1 MTSSLLK
8 YRCRLPGVRPG
19 GSAAALSRVK
29 GQTGAQSAARSGAV
43 RLSTGLTTTTWQ
55 LLLGLFLLTSLL
67 LPGVTQAATPQFND
81 EIINYVELIA
91 DGQPPTTYSVTVTV
105 KGRSPATIE
114 FLHYASPGTPGAE
127 PPITVGVTEY
137 STSGDPAGPFAF
149 VPNPRE
155 FPSNALININ
165 NVALVPTNQYSM
177 GAATFIRLTDLEKN
191 ENPTSWETVLVTV
204 TSPDTGDTLLLR
216 IRETGINT
224 GVFVGYLQ
232 TRDASLPPSAQPILD
247 VVAMGEAEASYIDPT
262 DATDIALDIA
272 LISPSATLFNSLSGE
287 ALDGAIVTLLNPD
300 LSDATVYAD
309 DAVTPVSNVVTTGD
323 VALGLPTGGYRFP
336 YVPPGDYILAV
347 QPPLGFTAPSAIL
360 PVDLPAGFSINADG
374 SYGSVFTIYPGP
386 PAVVDLPVDPIAVE
400 PTPSTV
406 EFLHFAPPSTPGAE
420 PAIDV
425 ATTQY
430 STSGDPI
437 GPFTDLPAPTHF
449 PDGTPV
455 DLSSVELVP
464 TEFYLVNEPLFVRLT
479 DLDQNLSPVVRE
491 TVLVTVTSPD
501 TGETLLLRIT
511 ETASDSGVFVGY
523 LQSLDATTPPE
534 AFPTLAVEPDGEIEA
549 SYVDDADP
557 TDTSTDTALTSPF
570 AAVFSSANGTP
581 IDGAIVTLLNAD
593 LSDATVYAAD
603 GLTPVSNVITTG
615 DIALGLPTGGFRF
628 PYVPPGDYILS
639 VQTPTGYTW
648 ASAVPPA
655 SLPTGFSIDI
665 NGSYGNLFNI
675 APGPPSVVD
684 IPVDPFVVVRTPSA
698 IEFLHF
704 APPGTPGA
712 QPAIDLAITEYS
724 SGDAS
729 GPFAPLP
736 TPTQFPD
743 GTSVDLTSVEL
754 VPTDDY
760 HIGEPVFVRLTD
772 LDQNLNPTLRETV
785 LVTLLCAATGD
796 TILLR
801 ITETE
806 VNSGVFVGYI
816 QSRNVSTPPTTFP
829 TLAVE
834 PECRIEAHYTDVS
847 DGTDV
852 STAAALVDP
861 YGIVFDSQTGEAID
875 GATVRILF
883 TDDSTPPVFADDGVT
898 PFPNEV
904 VSGDS
909 TLGFPEGGFRFPY
922 VAPGD
927 YKLVVEPPAGYTWI
941 SRVAPT
947 DLPEGFSI
955 DPDGS
960 YGQSFTLYPGP
971 PVRIDIPVDPEVT
984 GLWLQKSVNRASVAI
999 GDYVQ
1004 YRLTLQNISETALAV
1019 DVHITDQLPSGFR
1032 YQSGSA
1038 ESDDVKLTPTIS
1050 GDGRTLVFAI
1060 GDLPATETAT
1070 VTYVTEITAGARL
1083 GNAVNTAQAVDTSGT
1098 LSNLAEESVEVRE
1111 DLFRSKALVAGRVI
1125 DGPCETPDTDKPGLG
1140 DVRILLEDG
1149 TMVLTDENGMFHFE
1163 GIDPGVHVVQLDH
1176 ESLPEH
1182 YQLLACEEN
1191 TRFGGR
1197 DFSQFVDIQGGT
1209 LWRTDFY
1216 VAPKPPPTGEVGVE
1230 LISSMENGQLV
1241 YRAELSG
1248 TEVPLENLRL
1258 VMTLPAGA
1266 SYISE
1271 TAQLADGS
1279 SKEPTINEQVLTF
1292 ELGDSD
1298 GDWQRTLRFR
1308 AELDPEIETSE
1319 LATVAVLVFDAPQA
1333 TAQETPEA
1341 ETRLQVTGGEPILS
1355 RKFLVRSHFDSFE
1368 STLDDAD
1375 RDILDNLAE
1384 QLDDWDVLHVFVVG
1398 HTDSV
1403 RIAPRSRHIHADNQ
1417 ALSIAR
1423 ARSVSSY
1430 LDRVL
1435 DLAPGQI
1442 SLDGVA
1448 ETQPVAGNKTAKGR
1462 AQNRRVEVLGLAK
1475 QGDVTLTQPEP
1486 PLAAVIIPEAPA
1498 PVVAEQQPEVK
1509 QDSRVYRHPMITVP
1523 ARSRPNQTVPGVP
1536 VEEVNTRTEPVP
1548 ETPLA
1553 VQPPVQPVVEPKK
1566 TIQTRQAPPAP
1577 EVVAAP
1583 RPTHRQFALWPNFTG
1598 RTAELTVEATAPITR
1613 LVQQLKL
1620 QNVQRLNVTSHSGYR
1635 DLSRQRAQKV
1645 ADILSS
1651 ALSLQPDQIK
1661 VYAMGQL
1668 GPVPE
1673 QGPTPNNRVE
1683 VEIVSAP
1690 SAQSANVRETS
1701 PATTTPSN
1709 VSSTEQAGSPRQ
1721 SRTTATITAAEAAT
1735 LQAFAEEQ
1743 RQSTEASLEQTE
1755 QVGRQQP
1762 KIELTKPRSGR
1773 QTTATQGLVPG
1784 APVAPPT
1791 EEELVEDT
1799 REGILSFSEGDLL
1812 IHQHNAIRL
1821 RVNGKLKTTLMLD
1834 GVEVPSDRIGFRMR
1848 EESGSVLMT
1857 YIGVDFGDPGPH
1869 TLQLLGKDPF
1879 GITRYEQTLSL
1890 VRTGEITGLRV
1901 VEAAGNI
1908 ADGKTPVRLRLEL
1921 RDSNDQVVPVG
1932 TELRLIEGTL
1942 QPYKKD
1948 SLIPEDPTG
1957 QVTVDIDK
1965 DGTIL
1970 FQPVNMAGPYE
1981 VELAYNDVTLKVET
1995 YVKPYLRDWI
2005 LVGFAEGTV
2014 GYRTIDSHM
2023 EETPDDLDEHYFS
2036 DGQVKFYAKGR
2047 VKGDWLMTLAYDSDK
2062 PDLDGESLHQTIDP
2076 GSYYTVYG
2084 DTSQQHY
2091 DSASA
2096 RNLYVRMDKDQFYAL
2111 FGDFDT
2117 GLSTTE
2123 LSRYSRSLSGIKTS
2137 MEHEDFTFTAFAS
2150 DTRQIFVKDEIQGDG
2165 TSGLYRLSN
2174 GPIVRNSEKIS
2185 IEIRGRL
2192 HSELIIDSTDLSRHS
2207 DYDIDYDAGTL
2218 FFKRPIASRDDEF
2231 NPVFIVVRYEVEGSD
2246 TQHLTYGGR
2255 GAVRLFDRRLEVG
2268 ASHIHED
2275 QGEDQGDLYGVD
2287 ATYEFTEETRLHAE
2301 WATTS
2306 VDDNGTKRR
2315 GDATLVEFEHEGER
2329 LSGRAYFREQ
2339 QNKFGL
2345 GQQNDSEN
2353 GTRKTGIEAESRLS
2367 ENFKLRGQVYR
2378 EDNLATD
2385 AQRDVFEADIQYDQD
2400 VYSLSLGYR
2409 EATDRFADGDREESR
2424 QLLSGVDVRLF
2435 DERLTLRADHEQSLG
2450 SKNGNS
2456 DYPTRTVL
2464 GADLGI
2470 TAGVTLFAEQ
2480 EFTHGDSKETESSRV
2495 GMRATPWQG
2504 GELNTALQQ
2513 EFNEDGQRV
2522 FALMGLLQT
2531 WEMNE
2536 EWSFD
2541 AALDR
2546 SQTLKDYT
2554 GQRVNENVPAAS
2566 GSSDDFT
2573 AISLGA
2579 TYRQERWEWWN
2590 RIEMR
2595 QSDSE
2600 DKYGVTSG
2608 ILSEPWQGTAFSA
2621 DTQLFITDSTIGS
2634 RSTNFDL
2641 RLGTAYR
2648 PARSRWMLLD
2658 RFDFEFDRLD
2668 GLNTWRLINNL
2679 NANYKPHR
2687 RMQVSLQHGIKY
2699 VQDSIGDNT
2708 YSGVTDL
2715 FGLETRYDLSRRWDI
2730 GMHGSVLHSWNGGQ
2744 LDYSLGASLGY
2755 LVMKNAW
2762 VSLGYNLL
2770 GFHDEDFSK
2779 ANFTAQGPF
2788 VRFRFKFDQQSVRE
2802 AVGWANSQ

>member
-1 MTSSLLK
+1 M
-8 YRCRLPGVRPG
+8 
-19 GSAAALSRVK
+19 
-29 GQTGAQSAARSGAV
+29 
-43 RLSTGLTTTTWQ
+43 RLSTLLLTTTWQ
-55 LLLGLFLLTSLL
+55 LLLCLCLLTSLI
-67 LPGVTQAATPQFND
+67 LPGNTLAATPQFGD
-81 EIINYVELIA
+81 EIVNFVELIA

-105 KGRSPATIE
+105 KGRSPSVIE
-114 FLHYASPGTPGAE
+114 FLHYAPPGTPGAE

-137 STSGDPAGPFAF
+137 STTGDPAGPFAV

-155 FPSNALININ
+155 FPNNALININ
-165 NVALVPTNQYSM
+165 SVALVPADQYSM

-191 ENPTSWETVLVTV
+191 ENPTAWETVLVTV
-204 TSPDTGDTLLLR
+204 TSPDTGDTELLR
-216 IRETGINT
+216 LRETGIDT

-232 TRDASLPPSAQPILD
+232 TRDASLPPSTRPYLD
-247 VVAMGEAEASYIDPT
+247 VVVMSQIEASYIDAT
-262 DATDIALDIA
+262 DATDTSLDTA
-272 LISPSATLFNSLSGE
+272 LISPHATLFNSLSGE

-309 DAVTPVSNVVTTGD
+309 DAITPVSNVVTTGD

-360 PVDLPAGFSINADG
+360 PADLPAGFSIDANG
-374 SYGSVFTIYPGP
+374 SYSTAFTIYPGP
-386 PAVVDLPVDPIAVE
+386 PAVVDIPVDPIAVE

-406 EFLHFAPPSTPGAE
+406 EFLHFAPPGTPGAE

-425 ATTQY
+425 AVTQY

-437 GPFTDLPAPTHF
+437 GPFAALPAPTRF
-449 PDGTPV
+449 PDGTPI

-464 TEFYLVNEPLFVRLT
+464 TELYLVNEPLFVRLS
-479 DLDQNLSPVVRE
+479 DQDQNLSPVVRE

-501 TGETLLLRIT
+501 TGETVLLRIT
-511 ETASDSGVFVGY
+511 ETAPDSGVFVGY
-523 LQSLDATTPPE
+523 LQSRDATTPPE
-534 AFPTLAVEPDGEIEA
+534 AFPTLAVELGSQIET
-549 SYVDDADP
+549 SYVDDADA
-557 TDTSTDTALTSPF
+557 TDTSTDTALISPH
-570 AAVFSSANGTP
+570 ATVFSSANGTP
-581 IDGAIVTLLNAD
+581 VDGAIVTLLNSD
-593 LSDATVYAAD
+593 LSDATVYAVD
-603 GLTPVSNVITTG
+603 GVTPISNVVTTG
-615 DIALGLPTGGFRF
+615 DVVLGLPTGGFRF
-628 PYVPPGDYILS
+628 PYIPPGDYILS
-639 VQTPTGYTW
+639 VQPPTGYTW
-648 ASAVPPA
+648 ASTVPPA
-655 SLPTGFSIDI
+655 SLPAGFSINV
-665 NGSYGNLFNI
+665 NGSYGNVFSI
-675 APGPPSVVD
+675 APGPPAVID
-684 IPVDPFVVVRTPSA
+684 IPVDPFVVVRTPST

-712 QPAIDLAITEYS
+712 EPAIDVAITDYS
-724 SGDAS
+724 TSGDAA
-729 GPFAPLP
+729 GPFAALP
-736 TPTQFPD
+736 VPTHFPD
-743 GTSVDLTSVEL
+743 GTPIDLSSVEL
-754 VPTDDY
+754 VPTDYY
-760 HIGEPVFVRLTD
+760 HIGEPLFVRLID
-772 LDQNLNPTLRETV
+772 LDQNLNPTIRETV
-785 LVTLLCAATGD
+785 LMTLVCAATGD

-806 VNSGVFVGYI
+806 VNSGIFVGYI
-816 QSRNVSTPPTTFP
+816 QSRNVIAPPEVFP

-834 PECRIEAHYTDVS
+834 PECHIEAHYTDIS

-861 YGIVFDSQTGEAID
+861 YGIVFDSQTGEPVD

-883 TDDSTPPVFADDGVT
+883 ADDTVPPVFADDGVT

-904 VSGDS
+904 ISGD
-909 TLGFPEGGFRFPY
+909 TALGFPEGGFRFPY

-927 YKLVVEPPAGYTWI
+927 YKLIVEPPAGYTWA
-941 SRVAPT
+941 SRVTPT

-960 YGQSFTLYPGP
+960 YGQAFTLYPGP

-984 GLWLQKSVNRASVAI
+984 GLWLQKSVNRTTVAV

-1019 DVHITDQLPSGFR
+1019 DVHITDQLPPGFR

-1038 ESDDVKLTPTIS
+1038 ERDDIKLTPTIS

-1060 GDLPATETAT
+1060 GDLPAGETAT

-1098 LSNLAEESVEVRE
+1098 LSNLAKESVEVRE

-1125 DGPCETPDTDKPGLG
+1125 DGPCETPDTEKPGLG

-1149 TMVLTDENGMFHFE
+1149 TMALTDENGMFHFE

-1176 ESLPEH
+1176 ESLPEN

-1230 LISSMENGQLV
+1230 LISSLEDGQLL
-1241 YRAELSG
+1241 YQAELSG

-1258 VMTLPAGA
+1258 IMTLPAGA
-1266 SYISE
+1266 SYTPD
-1271 TAQLADGS
+1271 TARFDDGTR
-1279 SKEPTINEQVLTF
+1279 KEPTINEQVLTF

-1298 GDWQRTLRFR
+1298 GDWQRTLQFR
-1308 AELDPEIETSE
+1308 ATLDPDIETGE
-1319 LATVAVLVFDAPQA
+1319 LATVAVLGFDAPQA
-1333 TAQETPEA
+1333 AAQKTPEA
-1341 ETRLQVTGGEPILS
+1341 ETRFQVTGGEPILS

-1368 STLDDAD
+1368 STLDTAD

-1384 QLDDWDVLHVFVVG
+1384 QLDEWDILHVFVVG

-1417 ALSIAR
+1417 ALSITR

-1448 ETQPVAGNKTAKGR
+1448 ETEPVADNRTAEGR
-1462 AQNRRVEVLGLAK
+1462 AKNRRVEVLGLAK
-1475 QGDVTLTQPEP
+1475 QGDVTLTKHEP
-1486 PLAAVIIPEAPA
+1486 ALAAVIIPEAPI
-1498 PVVAEQQPEVK
+1498 PVVTEQQPEVK

-1523 ARSRPNQTVPGVP
+1523 ARSRPNQIVPGVP
-1536 VEEVNTRTEPVP
+1536 AEEIKTRPEPVQ

-1553 VQPPVQPVVEPKK
+1553 VQPPSLPAVDSERMTPALQAPQEPEIVTAPQP
-1566 TIQTRQAPPAP
+1566 TRQ
-1577 EVVAAP
+1577 
-1583 RPTHRQFALWPNFTG
+1583 QFALWPNFSG
-1598 RTAELTVEATAPITR
+1598 RTAELTAEAIAPIKR

-1635 DLSRQRAQKV
+1635 DLSRQRARKI
-1645 ADILSS
+1645 AEILSS
-1651 ALSLQPDQIK
+1651 ALALQPDQIK
-1661 VYAMGQL
+1661 VFAMGQT

-1673 QGPTPNNRVE
+1673 QGPAPDNRVE
-1683 VEIVSAP
+1683 IEVVSST
-1690 SAQSANVRETS
+1690 SALSEQSTNVRETS
-1701 PATTTPSN
+1701 STVSTPPN
-1709 VSSTEQAGSPRQ
+1709 VSTAGQTGSPLQ
-1721 SRTTATITAAEAAT
+1721 ARTTATITAAEAAT
-1735 LQAFAEEQ
+1735 LHAFAAEQ
-1743 RQSTEASLEQTE
+1743 RQSVETSMEQTQ

-1762 KIELTKPRSGR
+1762 KVDLTKPRSGR
-1773 QTTATQGLVPG
+1773 QATATKGLVPG
-1784 APVAPPT
+1784 APTTPLT
-1791 EEELVEDT
+1791 EEEVVEDT
-1799 REGILSFSEGDLL
+1799 REGILSFSDGDLL
-1812 IHQHNAIRL
+1812 IHRHNAIRL
-1821 RVNGKLKTTLMLD
+1821 RANGKLKIVLMLD

-1879 GITRYEQTLSL
+1879 GITRYEQTLNL
-1890 VRTGEITGLRV
+1890 IRTGEITDLRLID
-1901 VEAAGNI
+1901 ATGNI
-1908 ADGKTPVRLRLEL
+1908 ADGKTPIRLRLEL
-1921 RDSNDQVVPVG
+1921 KDSNGQVVPVG
-1932 TELRLIEGTL
+1932 TELRLMEGTL
-1942 QPYKKD
+1942 RPYADK
-1948 SLIPEDPTG
+1948 SLVPEDPTG
-1957 QVTVDIDK
+1957 QVTVDIAK

-1970 FQPVNMAGPYE
+1970 FQPVNTAGPYR
-1981 VELAYNDVTLKVET
+1981 VELAYNDVTIEVET

-2014 GYRTIDSHM
+2014 GYRTIDSHI

-2084 DTSQQHY
+2084 DTSQQYY

-2096 RNLYVRMDKDQFYAL
+2096 RDLYVRMDKDQFYAL

-2123 LSRYSRSLSGIKTS
+2123 LSRYSRSLSGLKTS

-2150 DTRQIFVKDEIQGDG
+2150 DTRQVFVKDEIQGDG

-2174 GPIVRNSEKIS
+2174 EPIVTNSEKIT
-2185 IEIRGRL
+2185 IETRGRL
-2192 HSELIIDSTDLSRHS
+2192 HSEQVIESIDLARHT

-2218 FFKRPIASRDDEF
+2218 FFRRPIPSRDADF
-2231 NPVFIVVRYEVEGSD
+2231 NPVFIVIRYEVEGSD

-2255 GAVRLFDRRLEVG
+2255 GAVRLLDRRLEIG

-2287 ATYEFTEETRLHAE
+2287 ATYEFTEETRLRAE
-2301 WATTS
+2301 WATTD
-2306 VDDNGTKRR
+2306 VEDAGETRR
-2315 GDATLVEFEHEGER
+2315 GDATLVEFEHEGET

-2339 QNKFGL
+2339 QSKFGL
-2345 GQQNDSEN
+2345 GQQNGSET
-2353 GTRKTGIEAESRLS
+2353 GTRKTGIEAEAKFLES
-2367 ENFKLRGQVYR
+2367 FKLRGQVYR

-2385 AQRDVFEADIQYDQD
+2385 AQRDVIESDIQYDQE

-2409 EATDRFADGDREESR
+2409 EATDRFSDGDREQSR
-2424 QLLSGVDVRLF
+2424 QLLSGADVRLF
-2435 DERLTLRADHEQSLG
+2435 NEKLTLRVDHEQSLG
-2450 SKNGNS
+2450 SDNDNS

-2464 GADLGI
+2464 GADLGV
-2470 TAGVTLFAEQ
+2470 TNGVTLFAEQ
-2480 EFTHGDSKETESSRV
+2480 EFTHGSEKETESTRL

-2513 EFNEDGQRV
+2513 EFDENGQRV

-2546 SQTLKDYT
+2546 SQTLKDDPVR
-2554 GQRVNENVPAAS
+2554 RVNENVTAAS

-2590 RIEMR
+2590 RLEMR

-2641 RLGTAYR
+2641 RLGAAYR

-2687 RMQVSLQHGIKY
+2687 RMQISLQHGIKY
-2699 VQDSIGDNT
+2699 VQDNIGDDT

-2715 FGLETRYDLSRRWDI
+2715 FGLETRYDLSRRWDV
-2730 GMHGSVLHSWNGGQ
+2730 GLHGSVLHSWNGGQ
-2744 LDYSLGASLGY
+2744 FDYSLGASLGY

-2802 AVGWANSQ
+2802 AVGWVNSQ